1 MIQLSN
7 DNYLKIF
14 DHFELPDDLAE
25 RLVVVSRLATLFCEL
40 QHTLMEITQSE
51 FNNHKK
57 GKR

>member
-1 MIQLSN
+1 MIRLSN
-7 DNYLKIF
+7 DNYLQIF
-14 DHFELPDDLAE
+14 DHFELPDDIAE

-51 FNNHKK
+51 FKNVRQ